1 MDRDLQKTCVFIDR
15 DSKEP
20 SLARHCRRERKVSM
34 RSTQVS
40 MRSTQVSVTILRTG
54 IEIETCKID
63 ICVADILMKDLEK
76 TCIFIDSDSK
86 VPS

>member
-20 SLARHCRRERKVSM
+20 SLARHCRRERK
-34 RSTQVS
+34 VS